1 MDSNLNRAIV
11 GGSISAAVGAAAAW
25 LLGHLSGY
33 EAQALMEAA
42 LPNVR
47 ALCNTVILA
56 SATILAL
63 LLTLLGISTNVNSKL
78 RDDHYNHVKQIAL
91 LDTVLFVSSMTVF
104 LILNIPF
111 TKSDNV
117 SSSWFTTIYYS
128 VLGVSFLIGGGLISV
143 VLMLQNTVKNII
155 LIVGLGA
162 EEHPLVAEEEA
173 ATAD

>member
-1 MDSNLNRAIV
+1 MDSNLSRALI
-11 GGSISAAVGAAAAW
+11 GGSISAAVAATGAW

-63 LLTLLGISTNVNSKL
+63 LLTLLGISTNLNSKL
-78 RDDHYNHVKQIAL
+78 RDEHYNHVKQIAL

-111 TKSDNV
+111 IKSDNV
-117 SSSWFTTIYYS
+117 AGSWYTTIYYS
-128 VLGVSFLIGGGLISV
+128 VLGVSCLIGGGLISV

-155 LIVGLGA
+155 LIVGLG
-162 EEHPLVAEEEA
+162 EKEHPLIAEEE
-173 ATAD
+173 TASAD